1 MAFTYYGDGD
11 FITVEVA
18 SSKTATA
25 GKLAEMTDDYT
36 ARDNE
41 TANSTQVIGVFV
53 TDGTAGEKVAVCT
66 EGVVNL
72 AVDST
77 NTTTAGKTVMPAT
90 TVTAGVEDGTTAG
103 AIVGRALQTSA
114 ASGTCDVLLGHC

>member
-11 FITVEVA
+11 FITVTVA
-18 SSKTATA
+18 ASKSATA

-41 TANSTQVIGVFV
+41 TANSSQVVGVFV
-53 TDGTAGEKVAVCT
+53 TDGSAGDKVAVCT

-72 AVDST
+72 AVDSS
-77 NTTTAGKTVMPAT
+77 NSVTAGKTVLAGT
-90 TVTAGVEDGTTAG
+90 NTKTGVEDGTTAG
-103 AIVGRALQTSA
+103 DIVGRALETSA
-114 ASGTCDVLLGHC
+114 AGATADILLGHC

>member
-1 MAFTYYGDGD
+1 MAFTYYGSGD

-18 SSKTATA
+18 ASKSATA

-41 TANSTQVIGVFV
+41 TANSSQVVGAFV
-53 TDGTAGEKVAVCT
+53 TDASAGEKVAVCT
-66 EGVVNL
+66 KGVVNL
-72 AVDST
+72 AVDSS
-77 NTTTAGKTVMPAT
+77 NSTTAGKTVLAGT
-90 TVTAGVEDGTTAG
+90 NTKTGVEDGTTAG
-103 AIVGRALQTSA
+103 DVVGRALQTSA